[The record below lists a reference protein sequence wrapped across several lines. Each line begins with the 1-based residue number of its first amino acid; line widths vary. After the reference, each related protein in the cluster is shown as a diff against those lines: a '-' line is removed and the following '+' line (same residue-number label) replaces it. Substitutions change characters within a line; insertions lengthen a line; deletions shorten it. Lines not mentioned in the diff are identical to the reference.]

1 MQFFLPFFITSLT
14 VVLKIRICLNI
25 VPQPVVEYNTES
37 FLDWGK
43 TLGHSTLIVVKHFLY
58 MHKVEQQGYKSCAS
72 LMKLADRYGTERLEN
87 ACAKA
92 LSYTPSPSLKN
103 ISTILKN
110 GQDKVA
116 LTTASARTANKE
128 SSKYGITR
136 GASYYEGGDRS

>member
-1 MQFFLPFFITSLT
+1 
-14 VVLKIRICLNI
+14 
-25 VPQPVVEYNTES
+25 
-37 FLDWGK
+37 
-43 TLGHSTLIVVKHFLY
+43 

-87 ACAKA
+87 ACAKV

-116 LTTASARTANKE
+116 LTTASTRTANKE

-136 GASYYEGGDRS
+136 GASYYEGGDRL

>member
-1 MQFFLPFFITSLT
+1 MH
-14 VVLKIRICLNI
+14 
-25 VPQPVVEYNTES
+25 
-37 FLDWGK
+37 LDWGK

-136 GASYYEGGDRS
+136 GASYYEGGDHS